1 MRWDHNRSRIGF
13 ALVRASSSLAR
24 AWCSPI
30 VKRASIL
37 ASAAERSSSSRRR
50 ASARANGSSRT
61 SLYAGPR
68 QRSSASLS
76 RRADSLGRRRE
87 SWRRPSATR
96 CSNREASVTSAGT
109 SSTYPGARVTI
120 GSGTPASRSRLRTR
134 EMVERSAIS
143 APVPSWPL
151 DRESTRRSTD
161 TTRPRSMRRRATS
174 ALDFTLP
181 MSTGRPF
188 QAISTGPRTRISKG
202 SARAVSLAPSVPDM
216 LVLPAA
222 APTAKSVFVGVTL
235 RRRRGTRSRKSA
247 PDGRQ
252 AAKANAANC
261 TKSDCNSSASFG
273 LRGRASAASVISP
286 TAATALRTSSSA
298 TVTVCSEAAPAT
310 RSR

>member
-1 MRWDHNRSRIGF
+1 MRWDHSRSRIGL
-13 ALVRASSSLAR
+13 ALVRDSSSLAR
-24 AWCSPI
+24 AWWSPI

-96 CSNREASVTSAGT
+96 CSNRKTSVTSAGT
-109 SSTYPGARVTI
+109 SSMYPGARVTI
-120 GSGTPASRSRLRTR
+120 GDPGTPASRSRLRTR

-143 APVPSWPL
+143 APVPSWSL
-151 DRESTRRSTD
+151 DRESTRRSTE

-174 ALDFTLP
+174 ALDFTPP

-202 SARAVSLAPSVPDM
+202 SAAGAVSLAPSVPDM
-216 LVLPAA
+216 PVLP
-222 APTAKSVFVGVTL
+222 T
-235 RRRRGTRSRKSA
+235 
-247 PDGRQ
+247 
-252 AAKANAANC
+252 
-261 TKSDCNSSASFG
+261 
-273 LRGRASAASVISP
+273 ASVVP
-286 TAATALRTSSSA
+286 R
-298 TVTVCSEAAPAT
+298 C
-310 RSR
+310 